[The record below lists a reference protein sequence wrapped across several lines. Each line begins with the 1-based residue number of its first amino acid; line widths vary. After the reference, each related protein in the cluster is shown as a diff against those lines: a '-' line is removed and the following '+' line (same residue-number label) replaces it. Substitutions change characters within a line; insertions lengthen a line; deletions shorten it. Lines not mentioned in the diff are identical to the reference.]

1 MVWYSL
7 ICRRLVRGGHGPLLI
22 CCTPYVFRSDRV
34 VRDAKHLHRV
44 PEGTFGGLGAGN
56 AAPKKERKKERK
68 NEKQNMLPQQYTNLW
83 RLALPVIISQLGQM
97 SVQLVDTMMVGH
109 LGAIPLAGVS
119 FANSLAFPVSIFGMG
134 LAMGLTPL
142 TGRASARGDFGRV
155 QSLLKNSIV
164 LNTLVGILLSLILVG
179 LVESMGAFG
188 QDVEILPTARSYG
201 YLMVIGILPMLWFST
216 ARQWL
221 EGMGNTKWAMVIT
234 IAGNLINVGLNFVFI
249 YGLLGMPEMG
259 AVGAGL
265 ATVISRFAMVAMWG
279 WLFWQRAGY
288 RRYFVGMS
296 QIKLAWFR
304 MRRLLNVGG
313 PISVQLGVE
322 MAAMSLMAV
331 AVGLFGAKY
340 LAAHQIAINIPS
352 MAFMVIT
359 GVANATTVLVSRSFG
374 VRAYGDIRATVR
386 AALVTITVFMVCTAT
401 LFLAFAGP
409 IVGIFTGDLAVTA
422 IAAHLLFYGALF
434 QISDGIQGIYLGA
447 LRGLLE
453 VNRPMFYAIGTYL
466 LIGLPSGY
474 LASVVFGLGAAG
486 VWVGFI
492 ASLTM
497 LCLLY
502 GGWFRKKLR
511 ELELK

>member
-1 MVWYSL
+1 M
-7 ICRRLVRGGHGPLLI
+7 I
-22 CCTPYVFRSDRV
+22 
-34 VRDAKHLHRV
+34 
-44 PEGTFGGLGAGN
+44 
-56 AAPKKERKKERK
+56 
-68 NEKQNMLPQQYTNLW
+68 PQQYTNLW

-109 LGAIPLAGVS
+109 LGAVPLAGVS

-164 LNTLVGILLSLILVG
+164 LNTLVGIVLSIILVG
-179 LVESMGAFG
+179 LVESMAWFG
-188 QDVEILPTARSYG
+188 QDPEILPTAHDYG
-201 YLMVIGILPMLWFST
+201 YMMVIGILPLLWFST

-234 IAGNLINVGLNFVFI
+234 ISGNLMNVGLNFVFI

-259 AVGAGL
+259 AVGAGF
-265 ATVISRFAMVAMWG
+265 ATVLSRFLMVAMWG
-279 WLFWQRAGY
+279 VLFWRRAAY

-296 QIKLAWFR
+296 HVKLAWFR

-331 AVGLFGAKY
+331 AVGFFGAKY

-352 MAFMVIT
+352 MSFMVVV
-359 GVANATTVLVSRSFG
+359 GVANATTIVVSRNFG
-374 VRAYGDIRATVR
+374 LRLYDEIRRTVK
-386 AALVTITVFMVCTAT
+386 AGLVTITVFMIGSSA
-401 LFLAFAGP
+401 LFLSFAYP
-409 IVGIFTGDLAVTA
+409 IVSLFTSDMAVAA
-422 IAAHLLFYGALF
+422 IAAHLLFFGALF
-434 QISDGIQGIYLGA
+434 QLSDGVQGVLLGA

-466 LIGLPSGY
+466 LVGFPSAY
-474 LASVVFGLGAAG
+474 VSSVVFGLEAAG
-486 VWVGFI
+486 IWVGFI
-492 ASLTM
+492 ASVTVLGI
-497 LCLLY
+497 LY
-502 GGWFRKKLR
+502 GGWFSKKMR
-511 ELELK
+511 QLELK